1 MPWKSVGGTPWI
13 FSSSL
18 CFFLIYFS
26 IYYVYGSVYGTSI
39 LLWASSR
46 RAGAFRGEETKQT
59 FLVKRKTF
67 ERWFLFLYL
76 TNQKEMTLTAPR
88 KKVQV
93 ELLGGNETTAGPLG
107 PRPER
112 PRGP

>member
-1 MPWKSVGGTPWI
+1 MIDGVN
-13 FSSSL
+13 
-18 CFFLIYFS
+18 
-26 IYYVYGSVYGTSI
+26 
-39 LLWASSR
+39 
-46 RAGAFRGEETKQT
+46 
-59 FLVKRKTF
+59 

-88 KKVQV
+88 QKVQV